1 VDLWEDELLLDGD
14 FSDEEE
20 DTEEQIEEA
29 DLEMD
34 EDSFADW
41 EDASDAAPVDETL
54 EEALAEERTLELESE
69 LEQDEHPRDYH
80 AELEDEEEEAAPTSE
95 KRLKREIRAEALRRL
110 EEAARTESDFLSV
123 VDEWNKLDRN
133 RERRERDHENL
144 RGEVPLEFQ
153 AVPEPRIVP
162 LWMNDPEYRQLCSG
176 FFLDI
181 LFDCPYEMHEL
192 TADKFISDMI
202 RDLSE
207 EHKEVL
213 YFLSLRLYSATKL
226 AVLRGQSDRNIRKLR
241 MTIQK
246 KLQRRM
252 YEHLS
257 EKLEKDY
264 SITLREREFVEEY
277 EALLQTMGK
286 DAVIRRENKTK
297 PRKKKAALD
306 DDKDG

>member
-1 VDLWEDELLLDGD
+1 MDLWEDDLLLDDD

-20 DTEEQIEEA
+20 DAEEQIEEPDPEMAA
-29 DLEMD
+29 DG
-34 EDSFADW
+34 FADW
-41 EDASDAAPVDETL
+41 EDSSDGAPVDETL

-69 LEQDEHPRDYH
+69 LEQDEHPRDYN

-110 EEAARTESDFLSV
+110 EEAARTESDFLTV
-123 VDEWNKLDRN
+123 VDEWDRLDRN

-144 RGEVPLEFQ
+144 RGDVPLEFQ

-226 AVLRGQSDRNIRKLR
+226 AALRGQSDRNIRKLR
-241 MTIQK
+241 MTIHK
-246 KLQRRM
+246 KLQRAF
-252 YEHLS
+252 YQHLQEEQEAGGS
-257 EKLEKDY
+257 L
-264 SITLREREFVEEY
+264 TLREQEFFRVFGE
-277 EALLQTMGK
+277 LLQTMGK
-286 DAVIRRENKTK
+286 NAVIRPENKTP
-297 PRKKKAALD
+297 PRKKKTILD
-306 DDKDG
+306 GAKDG